1 MPCPTR
7 GGIFG
12 AQPRASCATSTKSCF
27 PDGQDRPRAAG
38 AFLEPVR
45 VLCGLS
51 RRARPLPPRGRT
63 LDAWARV
70 GNDPGWLGGGRA
82 RPCRRQRLCASRPRR
97 LCPGACR
104 KRRACPGPL
113 RMTAIPGL
121 ANGKLKDQRL
131 LKQGPLARVLE
142 ALNGEGE
149 ETRLVGGAVRD
160 LALGEPAVDFDLTT
174 TATTD
179 VVVRRARG
187 AGFKVALTGVSHG
200 TVTIVVDGCPLETT
214 TLREDVET
222 DGRWAKVAFGRD
234 FVADARRRDFT
245 INALSLSADG
255 TVHDYVGG
263 LEDLGARRV
272 RFIGEADARI
282 REDYLR
288 ILRFFRFSARFAAS
302 GLDPE
307 GLSAAIRARDGLV
320 LLSRERVRAEFLK
333 LLAAPRAGE
342 IAQTMS
348 ESGFLEPILGGVG
361 YPRRLSRLIA
371 IEAERGLNGDA
382 LLRLAALGVAIPE
395 DAERLHDRLRLANAE
410 SEGLKTAAARVIC
423 LHGTTA
429 PPSFHG
435 LRTLLFAA
443 GRGVARDA
451 LMLAEAESETRPEV
465 MAFGAADQ
473 FLASTTE
480 PKLPISGADL
490 IARRVATG
498 RAVGRALRAF
508 RAQWID
514 AGFPKEPGTLGRLLE
529 EAVVGLAAEDG
540 ATGGGD

>member
-1 MPCPTR
+1 
-7 GGIFG
+7 
-12 AQPRASCATSTKSCF
+12 
-27 PDGQDRPRAAG
+27 
-38 AFLEPVR
+38 
-45 VLCGLS
+45 
-51 RRARPLPPRGRT
+51 
-63 LDAWARV
+63 
-70 GNDPGWLGGGRA
+70 
-82 RPCRRQRLCASRPRR
+82 
-97 LCPGACR
+97 
-104 KRRACPGPL
+104 
-113 RMTAIPGL
+113 MTALPGL
-121 ANGKLKDQRL
+121 ANGRLKDQAL
-131 LKQGPLARVLE
+131 LNQGPLARALKV
-142 ALNGEGE
+142 LNGQGE

-174 TATTD
+174 TATTN
-179 VVVRRARG
+179 VVVSRARG

-222 DGRWAKVAFGRD
+222 DGRRAKVAFGRD

-255 TVHDYVGG
+255 AVHDYVGG

-288 ILRFFRFSARFAAS
+288 ILRFFRFSARFAAN

-307 GLSAAIRARDGLV
+307 GLFAAIRARDGLAR
-320 LLSRERVRAEFLK
+320 LSRERVRTEFLK
-333 LLAAPRAGE
+333 LLAAPRAGD

-348 ESGFLEPILGGVG
+348 GTGFLEPILGSVG

-395 DAERLHDRLRLANAE
+395 DAERLHDRLRLTNAE
-410 SEGLKTAAARVIC
+410 SDRLKTAAATLIC

-435 LRTLLFAA
+435 LRTLLFAT
-443 GRGVARDA
+443 GREAARDA
-451 LMLAEAESETRPEV
+451 LTLAEAESEAPSDVT
-465 MAFGAADQ
+465 AFGAADQ
-473 FLASTTE
+473 FLANAPK
-480 PKLPISGADL
+480 PKLPIGGADL
-490 IARRVATG
+490 IARRVAAG

-508 RAQWID
+508 QAQWIH
-514 AGFPKEPGTLGRLLE
+514 AGFAKEPGTLARLLE
-529 EAVVGLAAEDG
+529 EAVATLAAQDG
-540 ATGGGD
+540 PAGQGD